1 MMSMNLSNIA
11 IKNINDI
18 HYRRIISGISK
29 SKAINLMEN
38 KGLTKKSGALP
49 NITIYY
55 DIKNGWGNFKEW

>member
-1 MMSMNLSNIA
+1 MNLSNIA

-18 HYRRIISGISK
+18 HYRRFISGISK

-55 DIKNGWGNFKEW
+55 DIKNG